1 MRPHIRQAVTITG
14 LALPTFQR
22 AVENMEKIHLA
33 FSNAFPPD
41 VVEPWQPAYF
51 RDFFA
56 IDAHSRYFTKTYLV
70 PDQDRFPFDQPTDP
84 EGILTSMEDGELIHT
99 ADNHVDYL
107 GPIMIAG
114 KKK

>member
-1 MRPHIRQAVTITG
+1 M
-14 LALPTFQR
+14 
-22 AVENMEKIHLA
+22 
-33 FSNAFPPD
+33 
-41 VVEPWQPAYF
+41 
-51 RDFFA
+51 
-56 IDAHSRYFTKTYLV
+56 KTYLV
-70 PDQDRFPFDQPTDP
+70 PDQDRFPFDQLTDP

>member
-1 MRPHIRQAVTITG
+1 
-14 LALPTFQR
+14 
-22 AVENMEKIHLA
+22 MEKIHLA

-51 RDFFA
+51 RDFFV
-56 IDAHSRYFTKTYLV
+56 IDAHSQYFMKTYLV
-70 PDQDRFPFDQPTDP
+70 PDQDRFLFDQPTDP

-107 GPIMIAG
+107 GPTMIAG